1 MAGWAAATETS
12 AAHRRT
18 LARAWH
24 TQAVST
30 GTRVWVQASVRL
42 REHTFRR
49 DDELEEEDAEE
60 KDTGY
65 KPAAGQATQHVA
77 RLSGC
82 GPVVTEE
89 TGVWPMRPSVA
100 HPLQALVT
108 VRAVAHPQEGLAKI
122 TDSIFVFLNRTEAA
136 ARLPKP
142 DELSWS

>member
-82 GPVVTEE
+82 LPVVAGH
-89 TGVWPMRPSVA
+89 TGPSA
-100 HPLQALVT
+100 AQLPLAGMPRKQGATML
-108 VRAVAHPQEGLAKI
+108 ELEI
-122 TDSIFVFLNRTEAA
+122 TYQIPE
-136 ARLPKP
+136 KK
-142 DELSWS
+142 